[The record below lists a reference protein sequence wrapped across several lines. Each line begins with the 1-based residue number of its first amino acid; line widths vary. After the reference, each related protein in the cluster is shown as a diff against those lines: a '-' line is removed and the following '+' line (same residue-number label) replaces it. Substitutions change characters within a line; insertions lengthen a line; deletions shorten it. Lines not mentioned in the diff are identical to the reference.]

1 MEQHTA
7 VKKMMLTVKIEGL
20 IPLECFSAVR
30 CYFGQM
36 YAAGYDQRGQEINQH
51 SYKAIGQYDRNG
63 KLINTFKSRREAAKK
78 TGFTENGIYKAIKN
92 ERPTK
97 QGWVWKYLMPKEP
110 EEKRDHNMY

>member
-1 MEQHTA
+1 MEQHTV
-7 VKKMMLTVKIEGL
+7 VKKMMLTVKIEGS
-20 IPLECFSAVR
+20 IPLECFPAVR
-30 CYFGQM
+30 DYFKQM

-63 KLINTFKSRREAAKK
+63 KLINTFKSRREAARK

-97 QGWVWKYLMPKEP
+97 QGWIWKYLMS
-110 EEKRDHNMY
+110 EKLEKTKNELF